1 MTSMAAA
8 IAASLP
14 AQVAPT
20 PAPAPA
26 PAKVPARMEGFL
38 DVEAAREV
46 ESVKLNSLAFLKIS
60 KHSTDTLPQP
70 PAHSFQQDRQ
80 APPHTA
86 LSSHPDALGI
96 LLGLDLD
103 GVMEVEDCFALP
115 GGESSLGATSYSTRL
130 LNHLR
135 EVQTPDSPVGVY
147 LSTHN
152 GGFITRGAVDLLVAV
167 EKAAGRGKAILVIH
181 DASKAAA
188 SGDLSLKAYKLSEG
202 ARVAAKEGKWDANAL
217 QENKITASTML
228 SPLPVTITSSSL
240 VSAFLAT
247 LTTSATET
255 RPTLAAPAVPLPPT
269 FAPLVNPLPTSLPEN
284 LGNTLDGLQLYS
296 HEANNLAFMNR
307 QLQREK
313 AKHESMVK
321 EREEENVRR
330 RKAGQAELPIISSEF
345 RSATKEH
352 SRLEMMCLQ
361 GQVDGLAK
369 SMGAEAGKGLV
380 RCYL

>member
-228 SPLPVTITSSSL
+228 SPPPRHYHQLVARQRLPRDPDHPFPSPRRLLPSS
-240 VSAFLAT
+240 T
-247 LTTSATET
+247 
-255 RPTLAAPAVPLPPT
+255 
-269 FAPLVNPLPTSLPEN
+269 PLPTSLPEN

>member
-217 QENKITASTML
+217 QENKITAS
-228 SPLPVTITSSSL
+228 SL